1 MVGQV
6 KMVNAPST
14 TFWLTDA
21 KRKFGVAAQNGMN
34 RNAVAAAETRELVV
48 LKSQVAHSCRKIG
61 QMECLEG

>member
-1 MVGQV
+1 MLVGQV
-6 KMVNAPST
+6 VENGECA
-14 TFWLTDA
+14 FYDDA